1 MYTITGAFNR
11 SADAELA
18 IETLHD
24 AGFALDN
31 GPPSPPVGSGNTG
44 DSDSGALPT
53 PDPAFD
59 VSPLPAESAGAEDA
73 PQTAVKGI
81 AVGGALGFIVGLGAL
96 PVLGPAAPFAGAG
109 VGAYG
114 GSLLGA
120 LKGMKG
126 PEESA
131 ARHDDENARSG
142 DLDEG
147 EVDRAR
153 IERGEGGVITIAAH
167 GEDGRA
173 KATEI
178 LWSCGAVSVIAGE
191 APENQLRRA

>member
-1 MYTITGAFNR
+1 MYTITAAFNR

-18 IETLHD
+18 IEALHD

-31 GPPSPPVGSGNTG
+31 GPSSDQAVATG
-44 DSDSGALPT
+44 DSSALAT

-59 VSPLPAESAGAEDA
+59 VSPLPAESPGAEDA

-81 AVGGALGFIVGLGAL
+81 AVGGTLGFIVGLGAL
-96 PVLGPAAPFAGAG
+96 PVLGPAAPLAGAG

-120 LKGMKG
+120 LKGMKSA
-126 PEESA
+126 EESA
-131 ARHDDENARSG
+131 ARRDDENARAG
-142 DLDEG
+142 DFGDPATA
-147 EVDRAR
+147 DRAR

-167 GEDGRA
+167 SEDGRA

-178 LWSCGAVSVIAGE
+178 LWSCGAVSVTDAE
-191 APENQLRRA
+191 AWNGAAPPPA

>member
-18 IETLHD
+18 IEALHD

-31 GPPSPPVGSGNTG
+31 GPPSASAATDGGTA
-44 DSDSGALPT
+44 ALPT

-59 VSPLPAESAGAEDA
+59 VSAEPAASAGAEHA
-73 PQTAVKGI
+73 PHTAVKGI
-81 AVGGALGFIVGLGAL
+81 AVGGTLGFIVGLGAL

-126 PEESA
+126 ADESA
-131 ARHDDENARSG
+131 ARRDDENARAG
-142 DLDEG
+142 DVEDPAAA
-147 EVDRAR
+147 DRAR
-153 IERGEGGVITIAAH
+153 IERGEGGVITVAAH
-167 GEDGRA
+167 GEDGRE

-178 LWSCGAVSVIAGE
+178 LWSCGAVSVTQGE
-191 APENQLRRA
+191 AGDSPVPPG

>member
-18 IETLHD
+18 IEALHD
-24 AGFALDN
+24 AGFTLDN
-31 GPPSPPVGSGNTG
+31 GPPSDVPAHGVDG
-44 DSDSGALPT
+44 GALST
-53 PDPAFD
+53 PAPGFE
-59 VSPLPAESAGAEDA
+59 VSPLPAASPGAEEA
-73 PQTAVKGI
+73 PHGAVKGI
-81 AVGGALGFIVGLGAL
+81 AVGGTLGFIVGLGAL
-96 PVLGPAAPFAGAG
+96 PVLGPVAPLAAAG

-120 LKGMKG
+120 LKGMKSA
-126 PEESA
+126 EEET
-131 ARHDDENARSG
+131 DDAPALREEA
-142 DLDEG
+142 DA
-147 EVDRAR
+147 VDRAR

-173 KATEI
+173 RATEI

-191 APENQLRRA
+191 AQDGPAQSTPA